1 MKKILMITGLL
12 LIAQNIKGAIYK
24 DEKNSMP
31 SRSRLALSTTHKD
44 KENAT
49 SPAKKARS
57 QTPLSSQSDDVRQ
70 TPPFAINPLTNQP
83 FLLIHAMV
91 FPEFVAAAIHYPAL
105 AKKTCNDVI
114 IKGFLMREEMERYK
128 ILGHEA
134 SDRDQL
140 NYFVPKFLYA
150 PAYLKIYA
158 QTACP
163 FTSIYA
169 ASSNSSQANPLNDA
183 MRYGYEFAH

>member
-1 MKKILMITGLL
+1 MKRILIITGLL
-12 LIAQNIKGAIYK
+12 FIAQNIKSAMDK
-24 DEKNSMP
+24 DGRISMP
-31 SRSRLALSTTHKD
+31 SRSRLALSTD

-49 SPAKKARS
+49 SSAKKARS
-57 QTPLSSQSDDVRQ
+57 QAPLSSQSDNTRQ

-83 FLLIHAMV
+83 LSLIHANV
-91 FPEFVAAAIHYPAL
+91 FPEFAVAAIHYPAL
-105 AKKTCNDVI
+105 AKKTCNDVS

-150 PAYLKIYA
+150 PIYLKIYA

-169 ASSNSSQANPLNDA
+169 ASSNLPQANPLNDA